1 MVVTE
6 RGGVQMDMNES
17 LLRAIFATVGR
28 NAFSSEAVLSIVAP
42 RENSEKNLA
51 AYNLCDGKTP
61 RIEIAQRA
69 KLDAS
74 NFNKALARWVEA
86 GIVVRVGKDE
96 HPLHVYP
103 ISKVKEKKG

>member
-1 MVVTE
+1 ME
-6 RGGVQMDMNES
+6 MNES
-17 LLRAIFATVGR
+17 LLRAIFATVAR
-28 NAFSSEAVLSIVAP
+28 NVFTPEAVLAVVAP

-61 RIEIAQRA
+61 QIEIAKQA

-86 GIVVRVGKDE
+86 GIVVRIGRDE
-96 HPLHVYP
+96 YPLHVYP
-103 ISKVKEKKG
+103 IAKDALKNKKG